1 MIEVVLMATTVAA
14 SPVTDEATRSAIL
27 DAARVPVTEAL
38 KKPVKF
44 KVSHL
49 ARAGDWAF
57 LIAGMVEPSG
67 APLDYS
73 ATPMSAP
80 AAQGYM
86 SRSYMALLRRQ
97 DGRWTIVD
105 KAIGPSDMPWVLWA
119 KRHNAPPG
127 IFPAQ

>member
-1 MIEVVLMATTVAA
+1 MIEVVLMATIVAA

-44 KVSHL
+44 QVRDLKRS
-49 ARAGDWAF
+49 GEWAF
-57 LIAGMVEPSG
+57 LLSDMVEQSG

-73 ATPMSAP
+73 TTPMAAP
-80 AAQGYM
+80 AAQGYL
-86 SRSYMALLRRQ
+86 SRSYMALLRQQ

-105 KAIGPSDMPWVLWA
+105 KAIGPSDVPWVLWA
-119 KRHNAPPG
+119 RRHNAPPG